1 MEERHHKLWNVLDVF
16 FSHEAYRI
24 GLLLLVTL
32 RSCQLLNPYIGPL
45 VKWTL
50 LWAAAILVRD
60 LFTKRLLFR
69 NRFRG
74 VLILFLLAYGVT
86 CLTQIHNQLARN
98 VVMLF
103 YMTANL
109 MVVYAYDPDKKPAAV
124 KEELLRLCHSF
135 MYLTFSGHLISLV
148 AFVMNVR
155 YRFTYMEGEFER
167 RCWLGFYNGRLW
179 GFFTNPNAASN
190 FAVLNLM
197 MMVICLTILGRGI
210 TQGRK
215 RFYAANFLVQ
225 SLIFFLSNSRSSWL
239 CVYFFLLIAP
249 FLGLMYGKDHPVRG
263 KKLVW
268 KTMIRRAA
276 AVAAAAVLLYT
287 GGDTIAKDLLPHF
300 IIRTNYFSQQ
310 LAQLPGSDM
319 PDADEEPE
327 LEEIPTN
334 LEREDFGAKLG
345 GRYYLWRA
353 GALIVKNHPLL
364 GVGAENIEGYA
375 KAYAPRPVSDP
386 TAEPYLP
393 GVQDGLHNILLQIAA
408 SSGLVGLLLMGAMAV
423 GFLWRLVRYA
433 IWACK
438 KKCVCPTVLALGAL
452 ILTMLFRSMTETG
465 LIYGMYYTSIV
476 FWSAVGATLCL
487 IEQQTAGDP
496 AWSKQPLLARAEA
509 KIFRRKAQE
518 GVKNG

>member
-98 VVMLF
+98 VAMLF

-249 FLGLMYGKDHPVRG
+249 FLGLMYWKDHPIQG
-263 KKLVW
+263 KSLPW
-268 KTMIRRAA
+268 KTMVKRVA
-276 AVAAAAVLLYT
+276 AVAAAAIPAVHRRGY
-287 GGDTIAKDLLPHF
+287 H
-300 IIRTNYFSQQ
+300 SQG
-310 LAQLPGSDM
+310 P
-319 PDADEEPE
+319 
-327 LEEIPTN
+327 
-334 LEREDFGAKLG
+334 
-345 GRYYLWRA
+345 
-353 GALIVKNHPLL
+353 
-364 GVGAENIEGYA
+364 
-375 KAYAPRPVSDP
+375 
-386 TAEPYLP
+386 
-393 GVQDGLHNILLQIAA
+393 AA
-408 SSGLVGLLLMGAMAV
+408 SFHHPDQLFQSAAGSAS
-423 GFLWRLVRYA
+423 RQRYA
-433 IWACK
+433 RC
-438 KKCVCPTVLALGAL
+438 
-452 ILTMLFRSMTETG
+452 R
-465 LIYGMYYTSIV
+465 
-476 FWSAVGATLCL
+476 
-487 IEQQTAGDP
+487 
-496 AWSKQPLLARAEA
+496 
-509 KIFRRKAQE
+509 
-518 GVKNG
+518 

>member
-1 MEERHHKLWNVLDVF
+1 MEKNGKFRRALEVV
-16 FSHEAYRI
+16 FSHEALRMV
-24 GLLLLVTL
+24 LLIMVTL
-32 RSCQLLNPYIGPL
+32 RSCLFLNMYVGPL
-45 VKWTL
+45 VKFTL
-50 LWAAAILVRD
+50 IWSAAILVKD
-60 LFTKRLLFR
+60 LFTERLLFT

-155 YRFTYMEGEFER
+155 YCFTYMEGEFER

-249 FLGLMYGKDHPVRG
+249 FLGLMYWKDHPIQG
-263 KKLVW
+263 KSLPW
-268 KTMIRRAA
+268 KTMVKRVA
-276 AVAAAAVLLYT
+276 AVAAAGILLYT
-287 GGDTIAKDLLPHF
+287 GGDTIAKDLLPHC

-393 GVQDGLHNILLQIAA
+393 GVQGGLHNILFQIAA

-465 LIYGMYYTSIV
+465 LIYGVYYTSII